1 MWEIIIRIG
10 REVQLSVSYFDREE
24 LDRVLANGDH
34 KRGRGRPR
42 GVMGGVLIRK

>member
-1 MWEIIIRIG
+1 
-10 REVQLSVSYFDREE
+10 LCFDREE

-42 GVMGGVLIRK
+42 KGQFALLDNIILFDKV

>member
-1 MWEIIIRIG
+1 VQNETLIAIENELRYLRIG
-10 REVQLSVSYFDREE
+10 DRAE

-42 GVMGGVLIRK
+42 RK